1 MKRIYT
7 YLILSLVLL
16 ITGCWNNIN
25 CIPKLVEQ
33 NKVYYEVNSNTPYTG
48 KATSDSPSWQ
58 PRYEWS
64 FKDGRKDGAQISWH
78 ANGQKKSE
86 TYMKGG
92 ELDGA
97 DIRWYKNGQKK
108 SERWFEDGNYVKS
121 KSKYWDESGQFKPK
135 Q

>member
-25 CIPKLVEQ
+25 FIPKLVEQ

-48 KATSDSPSWQ
+48 KAISDYPSGVT
-58 PRYEWS
+58 RHEWS

-97 DIRWYKNGQKK
+97 DIRWYKNGKK
-108 SERWFEDGNYVKS
+108 RNERWFEDGIYVKS
-121 KSKYWDESGQFKPK
+121 KSKYWEESGKLKPS